1 MPIIRSS
8 SVSRRKSL
16 RSARLLSSLASQSTY
31 TVSQTANLAMLFLPS
46 QKHEPP
52 SSPDDEKSI
61 KVLLKQYKKL
71 ELALSKFSS
80 KHNSVTKANL
90 LRTVL
95 LPFLRLQ
102 PPLESVFL
110 VSLKIYSS
118 FCSVSTAI
126 LGKWWRLLLLALASQ
141 NLATHVSALDRN
153 AYFECISRIMALREW
168 TVADLDS
175 QAVFISCLTDTLDLC
190 VRRVQALKL
199 VPISMSAFV
208 GKVFAFAFFNL
219 PHVCNALLFL
229 LNVKQ
234 SLVQN
239 LLSNCE
245 APPTNDLAGAK
256 SAFPKH
262 LSHLIAYKGVENLS
276 KTKQGI
282 INSIPPPKHPVKGIR
297 DPSGPWVRR
306 WSSSDSDIFN
316 SFFRHYINLTD
327 LYLAKASVNR
337 EMLPTVFPGFYIIA
351 THISQVFEY
360 SINRIVHNMKKP
372 EVPTGTVGPVST
384 SNTPAKPKSPPRNN
398 AVPASNLPLPLPQ
411 PAPLPNP
418 LQLSSS
424 YPFKLNDTN
433 YTCILKILKTTRD
446 ISFSSIPFAN
456 NLSRFIDLLFVNI
469 ARSTSI
475 YDCNRNGLVLSLVH
489 VHSNH
494 VFDTSNIDWEFWLGC
509 VYLMLTETHH
519 LQIIQRSLAFLFNVW
534 DRIPDQLC
542 KTELP
547 QSVSYLKGWLLNP
560 GDSIKVNFSNWLT
573 STDVWTKF
581 FLHWNPI
588 VRSYFL
594 RLLVWRIIGINNY
607 ESSSSIQTTRRSKTK
622 LDLMYGTLSKSKELT
637 KELSFAPD
645 SPMVNRKFGILPLN
659 PSQTYLGPDDISA
672 SYLTGNSTR
681 TSDLRKTHPYE
692 VFDEAIYSCT
702 SLPSSPAQQ
711 TGKNSP
717 PQGSLSKPQKNG
729 SLINSLSKFFK
740 SLSTEE
746 KNSSTL
752 RIQPPK
758 ALGRKNS
765 LTSLKRNSRSFSS
778 LSTSPRISSRNSSPS
793 LVSHQSSLNDLS
805 TDSSATSDSESSM
818 SDFIGS
824 SNSSFS
830 SRSSKNTQ
838 PPELFKVPPEIVRPI
853 FKFDIVVDSEV
864 LTNKFTQMQRA
875 NASDVYGKFYLQGQS
890 LPNSEP
896 KAVKVPSISIFLNSD
911 IYNPFYISTDN
922 YLIEEEIFDDGEDDE
937 KERFVKKIGTWC
949 SNKASL
955 QCLGKSIN
963 EWNQIVE
970 EFERFLFHT
979 VEADQANY
987 VPTVSRS
994 SDEDLGGSPKREEI
1008 NEGEYFQR
1016 IVPFL
1021 PIDSF
1026 TELKLLNAS

>member
-1 MPIIRSS
+1 
-8 SVSRRKSL
+8 
-16 RSARLLSSLASQSTY
+16 
-31 TVSQTANLAMLFLPS
+31 MLFLSPR
-46 QKHEPP
+46 HEHPR
-52 SSPDDEKSI
+52 SEVDERCI

-71 ELALSKFSS
+71 EIALSKFNS
-80 KHNSVTKANL
+80 KHNNVTKANL
-90 LRTVL
+90 LRTVM

-102 PPLESVFL
+102 PPLEATFL
-110 VSLKIYSS
+110 EQLKIYAS

-126 LGKWWRLLLLALASQ
+126 LGKWWRLLLQALASH

-168 TVADLDS
+168 TVADLEG
-175 QAVFISCLTDTLDLC
+175 QAVFTSCLTDTLDFC

-199 VPISMSAFV
+199 VPISMCAFV

-234 SLVQN
+234 SLLQNTVQN
-239 LLSNCE
+239 TERPLPKE
-245 APPTNDLAGAK
+245 IADVKA
-256 SAFPKH
+256 AFPKH
-262 LSHLIAYKGVENLS
+262 LSHLIAYKGVDNLD
-276 KTKQGI
+276 KAKQGI

-297 DPSGPWVRR
+297 DPSGPWVHR

-316 SFFRHYINLTD
+316 SFLRHYINLAD
-327 LYLAKASVNR
+327 LYLAKSCCNR
-337 EMLPTVFPGFYIIA
+337 EVLPTVFPGFYVIG

-372 EVPTGTVGPVST
+372 EVPTNTVGPVST
-384 SNTPAKPKSPPRNN
+384 GNGSKPRSPPRNN
-398 AVPASNLPLPLPQ
+398 AVPATPPLQ
-411 PAPLPNP
+411 PAAPQS
-418 LQLSSS
+418 QLSS

-475 YDCNRNGLVLSLVH
+475 YDCNRNGLVLSLVL

-494 VFDTSNIDWEFWLGC
+494 VFDTGNIDWGFWLGC

-519 LQIIQRSLAFLFNVW
+519 LQIIQRNLAFLFNVW

-542 KTELP
+542 KTETP
-547 QSVSYLKGWLLNP
+547 QSISFLKGWLLNP
-560 GDSIKVNFSNWLT
+560 AESIKVNFSNWLT
-573 STDVWTKF
+573 STDIWVKF

-594 RLLVWRIIGINNY
+594 RLLVWRVIGINNY
-607 ESSSSIQTTRRSKTK
+607 ESSSAIQTTRRSKVK
-622 LDLMYGTLSKSKELT
+622 LDLMYLT
-637 KELSFAPD
+637 IRNHKGSLLDYSPD

-659 PSQTYLGPDDISA
+659 ASQAYLGADDLTA
-672 SYLTGNSTR
+672 SYLTGNTAKS
-681 TSDLRKTHPYE
+681 SDLKKTHPYE

-702 SLPSSPAQQ
+702 SLPSSPALQ
-711 TGKNSP
+711 
-717 PQGSLSKPQKNG
+717 QGSPTQSTLGKSQKSG

-740 SLSTEE
+740 GLSTEE
-746 KNSSTL
+746 SNGGSL
-752 RIQPPK
+752 RMQPPK
-758 ALGRKNS
+758 PLGRKSSAAS
-765 LTSLKRNSRSFSS
+765 LTRNSRSFGS
-778 LSTSPRISSRNSSPS
+778 LSNSPRILSRNSSPS
-793 LVSHQSSLNDLS
+793 LASHQSSLNDLS
-805 TDSSATSDSESSM
+805 TDSSATSDSDSSM

-830 SRSSKNTQ
+830 SRSSKHTQ

-853 FKFDIVVDSEV
+853 YKFDIIVD
-864 LTNKFTQMQRA
+864 NDIMAHKFTQMQRA
-875 NASDVYGKFYLQGQS
+875 NASDVYGKFYMNGRVLTD
-890 LPNSEP
+890 SEP
-896 KAVKVPSISIFLNSD
+896 KKVKVPSISIFLNSD
-911 IYNPFYISTDN
+911 IYNPYYISTDN
-922 YLIEEEIFDDGEDDE
+922 YFIDEGIFDDEEDE
-937 KERFVKKIGTWC
+937 KSRFCKQLSSWC
-949 SNKASL
+949 TNEASM

-970 EFERFLFHT
+970 EFERFLFST
-979 VEADQANY
+979 IEADQAKH
-987 VPTVSRS
+987 VPIVTRS
-994 SDEDLGGSPKREEI
+994 SEEDLQGSAKRKEI
-1008 NEGEYFQR
+1008 NESEYFQR

>member
-31 TVSQTANLAMLFLPS
+31 TKSQTGNLAMLFLTS
-46 QKHEPP
+46 SKHEPP
-52 SSPDDEKSI
+52 RSVDDEKSI

-71 ELALSKFSS
+71 EIALSKFSS
-80 KHNSVTKANL
+80 KHNNVTKANL
-90 LRTVL
+90 LRTIL

-102 PPLESVFL
+102 PPLEATFPEL
-110 VSLKIYSS
+110 LKIYAS

-168 TVADLDS
+168 TAADLEA
-175 QAVFISCLTDTLDLC
+175 QAVFTSCLTETLDFC
-190 VRRVQALKL
+190 VRRVQTLKL
-199 VPISMSAFV
+199 VPISMCAFV

-234 SLVQN
+234 SLVQS
-239 LLSNCE
+239 LVANCE
-245 APPTNDLAGAK
+245 APLPKEITDAK
-256 SAFPKH
+256 AAFPKH
-262 LSHLIAYKGVENLS
+262 LAHLIAYKGVDNLN
-276 KTKQGI
+276 KAKQGI

-327 LYLAKASVNR
+327 LFLAKADCNR
-337 EMLPTVFPGFYIIA
+337 EVLPMVFPGFYIIG
-351 THISQVFEY
+351 THISQVFEF
-360 SINRIVHNMKKP
+360 SINRIVHNMKRP
-372 EVPTGTVGPVST
+372 EVPTGPVAPVS
-384 SNTPAKPKSPPRNN
+384 SGNGSRPKSPPRNN
-398 AVPASNLPLPLPQ
+398 AVAANPPPAAPQ
-411 PAPLPNP
+411 P
-418 LQLSSS
+418 QLSS

-519 LQIIQRSLAFLFNVW
+519 LQIIQRNLAFLFNVW

-542 KTELP
+542 KTEIP
-547 QSVSYLKGWLLNP
+547 QSVSYLKGWLVTP
-560 GDSIKVNFSNWLT
+560 GESIKVNFSNWLT
-573 STDVWTKF
+573 STDVWVKF

-594 RLLVWRIIGINNY
+594 RLLVWRVIGINNY
-607 ESSSSIQTTRRSKTK
+607 ESSSAIQTTRRSKMK
-622 LDLMYGTLSKSKELT
+622 LDSMYSTLREHKGSLT
-637 KELSFAPD
+637 KDLNYSPD

-659 PSQTYLGPDDISA
+659 PNQTYLGADDLSTG
-672 SYLTGNSTR
+672 YLTGNANR
-681 TSDLRKTHPYE
+681 TSDLRKTHPFE

-711 TGKNSP
+711 NVKGSPLQNSLGKP
-717 PQGSLSKPQKNG
+717 VKNV

-746 KNSSTL
+746 KNGSSL
-752 RIQPPK
+752 RMQPPK
-758 ALGRKNS
+758 PLGRKES
-765 LTSLKRNSRSFSS
+765 FASLKRNSRSLTS
-778 LSTSPRISSRNSSPS
+778 LSNPPMILSRNSSPS
-793 LVSHQSSLNDLS
+793 LASHQSSLNDLS

-824 SNSSFS
+824 SSSSFS
-830 SRSSKNTQ
+830 SRSSKHTQ
-838 PPELFKVPPEIVRPI
+838 PPELFKVPPEIVRPV
-853 FKFDIVVDSEV
+853 FNFDIIVDNDI
-864 LTNKFTQMQRA
+864 LAHKFTQMQRA
-875 NASDVYGKFYLQGQS
+875 NNSDVYSKFYMQGQAVPS
-890 LPNSEP
+890 SEP

-922 YLIEEEIFDDGEDDE
+922 YLIDEDIFDDEEECE
-937 KERFVKKIGTWC
+937 KNRFFKKMSTWC
-949 SNKASL
+949 SNEASL

-963 EWNQIVE
+963 EWNMIVE

-979 VEADQANY
+979 IEADQANY
-987 VPTVSRS
+987 VPTVTRS
-994 SDEDLGGSPKREEI
+994 SDEDLQGSPKRKEI
-1008 NEGEYFQR
+1008 NESEYFQR